1 MEGLPEGF
9 RCRVRHFVRGRDAGQ
24 LAGQPDSMLRGFITK
39 NEKSREKEIMHTREE
54 LLWEQLAQIEPISKE
69 HAAQCLAYWDTVGK
83 PLRSLGKLED
93 AVIQIG
99 GIQRSAKPS
108 AK

>member
-54 LLWEQLAQIEPISKE
+54 LLWEQLAQIEPIS
-69 HAAQCLAYWDTVGK
+69 
-83 PLRSLGKLED
+83 
-93 AVIQIG
+93 
-99 GIQRSAKPS
+99 QRSVLHIGIRWENR
-108 AK
+108 